1 MTYDK
6 VPIPGGGFI
15 KLMRS
20 AATRELLRDSKAFGL
35 LTQIAL
41 RAKRTDD
48 FNIHD
53 LKPGQALIGDHDN
66 CGLSARE
73 YRSAKDRLRRY
84 GLARFHGTSRGTI
97 ATLANT
103 MVYDINEAGSR
114 QNNDE
119 QPTSSRQTADE
130 RATTIK
136 NEKNEKKEKKAP
148 LSCSFGSGSRRVV
161 ATFEEMDRERARRAL
176 ALAREEFVTDDKA

>member
-1 MTYDK
+1 MTYDTI
-6 VPIPGGGFI
+6 PIPGGGFI

-53 LKPGQALIGDHDN
+53 LKPGQALIGDHEN

-73 YRSAKDRLRRY
+73 YRSAKNRLRRY
-84 GLARFHGTSRGTI
+84 GLARFDGTSRGTI

-114 QNNDE
+114 QNKDE
-119 QPTSSRQTADE
+119 QPTNERRLSRMRRRKRKRRRLPFLVLLD
-130 RATTIK
+130 RGHGVS
-136 NEKNEKKEKKAP
+136 
-148 LSCSFGSGSRRVV
+148 LRRSRRWT
-161 ATFEEMDRERARRAL
+161 ASARGARWRWRERSL
-176 ALAREEFVTDDKA
+176 